1 MRQPHPLAVRVPP
14 AKIEALNLASI
25 RLGIKRNRFIN
36 QAIDRALAEL
46 GLPNDAA

>member
-1 MRQPHPLAVRVPP
+1 MQRNPLTVRIRP
-14 AKIEALNLASI
+14 AKIEALNIASV

-46 GLPNDAA
+46 SLPNDAA